1 MLLVNRS
8 ALLAGLTIFIGAG
21 VFLLMKNVVSSYNEH
36 WLLIIGIT
44 FICCVMFFPSGI
56 WGALRDLSSRRVR
69 Q

>member
-1 MLLVNRS
+1 M
-8 ALLAGLTIFIGAG
+8 GAG

-36 WLLIIGIT
+36 WLVIIGIT

-56 WGALRDLSSRRVR
+56 WGAVRDLRLWGVR